1 LATRQPRIYQQ
12 RFKPKMIG
20 PDLHRGL
27 LTVRE
32 TNAETSARLHEDALP
47 GRCLVLDFFS
57 ALSGFPGG
65 LVSSFLRATLN
76 GMTGLLGS

>member
-1 LATRQPRIYQQ
+1 
-12 RFKPKMIG
+12 MIG

-32 TNAETSARLHEDALP
+32 TNAETGARLHEDALL

-57 ALSGFPGG
+57 ALPGFPGG
-65 LVSSFLRATLN
+65 LVSTLLCASLN